1 MKKRKKISKSIIN
14 KRFRRRLKSK
24 EKRKN
29 KRRSLQKDVA
39 PTPNFEIKPK
49 KNITKVKHQIKEI
62 PNYEQKTKQFTDK
75 KIINANDVFNY
86 IGDINSEEYDATF
99 QFYQENLERQSRYN
113 IKNCIYYF
121 DKENSF
127 NAAAIKKKNHN
138 LVKINKGLMVGMMN
152 MFKNNPD
159 LLNHPD
165 LSKYSEIE
173 DVLDVPNHILMY
185 QNASH
190 FVFYHELAH
199 LIQFNDLKQNALQEA
214 LINTDNFN
222 FSKHISEMDAD
233 EFAGVSMASH
243 ISQYFEKYKDEEGAG
258 RLLNNLVVLVV
269 SSIILYILSFPSNR
283 APIYYKQG
291 THPHP
296 VIRVLSVAFT
306 IISHLKELLSKHN
319 IEINLDHVE
328 IFKEAL
334 KVSQVIETEQWGST
348 LCNLFYENVENSL
361 EDIWNYITELHKA
374 RKDSKVTAIYKRNK
388 VTKKIHKK

>member
-24 EKRKN
+24 EKRKRR
-29 KRRSLQKDVA
+29 RRSFQKNV
-39 PTPNFEIKPK
+39 IQLPK
-49 KNITKVKHQIKEI
+49 QKRNITKIKSKI
-62 PNYEQKTKQFTDK
+62 KQKPNYQQKTKRFIDK
-75 KIINANDVFNY
+75 KIINANDVY
-86 IGDINSEEYDATF
+86 DYSGDVNADEYESTF

-113 IKNCIYYF
+113 IGNCIYYF
-121 DKENSF
+121 DKDNSF

-138 LVKINKGLMVGMMN
+138 LIKIHKGLMVDMMN

-165 LSKYSEIE
+165 LSKYSEFE
-173 DVLDVPNHILMY
+173 DILDVPNHILMY

-190 FVFYHELAH
+190 FVFYHELGH
-199 LIQFNDLKQNALQEA
+199 LIQFNNLEQKSLQEA
-214 LINTDNFN
+214 LNNTVNFN
-222 FSKHISEMDAD
+222 LSKHIGEMDAD

-243 ISQYFEKYKDEEGAG
+243 ISQYFEKYKDEEGAD

-283 APIYYKQG
+283 VPIYYKQG

-319 IEINLDHVE
+319 IEIDLDHVK
-328 IFKEAL
+328 IFKKAL
-334 KVSQVIETEQWGST
+334 KVSQVIETEQWGSV
-348 LCNLFYENVENSL
+348 LCDLFYQNVENNL
-361 EDIWNYITELHKA
+361 EEIWNYITELHDA
-374 RKDSKVTAIYKRNK
+374 RKDKKDTAINKRNK
-388 VTKKIHKK
+388 VAQKIHKKKK